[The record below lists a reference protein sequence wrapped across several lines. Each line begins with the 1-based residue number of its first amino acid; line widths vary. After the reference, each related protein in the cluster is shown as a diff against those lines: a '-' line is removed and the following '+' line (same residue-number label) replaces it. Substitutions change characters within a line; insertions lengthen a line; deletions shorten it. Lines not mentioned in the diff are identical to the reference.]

1 MIVNHGWCSPRQ
13 SNHAQH
19 VSDEITARGIV
30 NHVVTSESP
39 QEEESLPSNSSR
51 RGTLRCIVNVN
62 ILTEGFNAPQ
72 TDMVVLLMATKSPS
86 KFVQA
91 VGRGMR
97 ICEGQEGL
105 SNIGFW
111 RETPNGWALLTISNH
126 RKRRGPGK
134 MGRGSSS
141 KRVPKMSYHP
151 SYLRSHVPGMRA

>member
-1 MIVNHGWCSPRQ
+1 MDEIVAYGHDRKAWMVFTTSI
-13 SNHAQH
+13 NHAQH

-39 QEEESLPSNSSR
+39 QEERELTLQKFKAGN
-51 RGTLRCIVNVN
+51 LRCIVNVN

-97 ICEGQEGL
+97 I
-105 SNIGFW
+105 
-111 RETPNGWALLTISNH
+111 
-126 RKRRGPGK
+126 
-134 MGRGSSS
+134 
-141 KRVPKMSYHP
+141 
-151 SYLRSHVPGMRA
+151 